1 MDGIVVLEPYAT
13 MIIEGQKS
21 LELRSRRPPASKIG
35 KRIYLLSSGEVL
47 GIVRITSFS
56 GPLSEE
62 QIRARFFEHR
72 VPEPKPGYY
81 AWRLEVVKRF
91 ARRRKYVHPRGARV
105 WLRNVRLFA
114 RTGFS
119 SSR

>member
-13 MIIEGQKS
+13 MIIDGQKS
-21 LELRSRRPPASKIG
+21 LELRSRRPPASKVG

-62 QIRARFFEHR
+62 QLQARFLEHR
-72 VPEPKPGYY
+72 IPEPKPGHY
-81 AWRLEVVKRF
+81 AWKLEVVKRF
-91 ARRRKYVHPRGARV
+91 ASRRKYVHPRGARV
-105 WLRNVRLFA
+105 WLRKVRPPA
-114 RTGFS
+114 GTGFTPFT
-119 SSR
+119 